1 MGEGPLGWRPG
12 SWEKTLDV
20 AKGKASLTSMD
31 TTVTPFSELLRRRT
45 HRSHG
50 TTAGNGFMH
59 DLVDGQCDVADY
71 AALLGQYAFVY
82 DALERAADR
91 MAEHPVAAPFVTP
104 QLTRM
109 PAIRADLE
117 YLVGP
122 DWAELVCPLPATTAY
137 VRRLNEVAATWPG
150 GFVAHHYT
158 RYLGDLSGGHLL
170 GSLLAEQ
177 FGFDTNGVL
186 FYIFDQVADPNAFG
200 DTYRAQLDAAPWDD
214 DERERVIAEVELAYA
229 LNTGLLA
236 GLDAQRGPLAPPAT
250 ATA

>member
-1 MGEGPLGWRPG
+1 
-12 SWEKTLDV
+12 
-20 AKGKASLTSMD
+20 MD

-45 HRSHG
+45 MRSHG
-50 TTAGNGFMH
+50 SSADSGFMH
-59 DLVDGQCDVADY
+59 DLVGGRCDVADY

-91 MAEHPVAAPFVTP
+91 MADHPVAAPFVTS

-122 DWAELVCPLPATTAY
+122 DWSELVCPLPATTAY

-158 RYLGDLSGGHLL
+158 RYLGDLSGGHAMGRLL
-170 GSLLAEQ
+170 GEQ
-177 FGFDTNGVL
+177 FGFDTNGIL
-186 FYIFDQVADPNAFG
+186 FYIFDQVADPSAFQ
-200 DTYRAQLDAAPWDD
+200 DTYRAQLDAAPWSAE
-214 DERERVIAEVELAYA
+214 ERERVIAEVELAYA
-229 LNTGLLA
+229 LDAGLLA
-236 GLDAQRGPLAPPAT
+236 GLDATRRPGGSVRT
-250 ATA
+250 A

>member
-1 MGEGPLGWRPG
+1 
-12 SWEKTLDV
+12 
-20 AKGKASLTSMD
+20 MD
-31 TTVTPFSELLRRRT
+31 TGVIPFSEVLRTRTRRA
-45 HRSHG
+45 HG
-50 TTAGNGFMH
+50 SSAGNGFMD
-59 DLVDGQCDVADY
+59 DLLGGRCEVADY
-71 AALLGQYAFVY
+71 AALLGQYSFVY
-82 DALERAADR
+82 DALERAAER
-91 MAEHPVAAPFVTP
+91 MGDHPVASPFVTA

-122 DWAELVCPLPATTAY
+122 DWSELVCPSPATTAY

-158 RYLGDLSGGHLL
+158 RYLGDLSGGQVIGRQL
-170 GSLLAEQ
+170 SQQ

-186 FYIFDQVADPNAFG
+186 FYIFDQVADPTAFR

-229 LNTGLLA
+229 LNSGLLA
-236 GLDAQRGPLAPPAT
+236 ELDLDRRPADGT
-250 ATA
+250 GSWGGAVVA

>member
-1 MGEGPLGWRPG
+1 
-12 SWEKTLDV
+12 
-20 AKGKASLTSMD
+20 MD

-50 TTAGNGFMH
+50 TSASNGFMH
-59 DLVDGQCDVADY
+59 DLVDGRCDVADY

-158 RYLGDLSGGHLL
+158 RYLGDLSCGRFISTLL
-170 GSLLAEQ
+170 Q
-177 FGFDTNGVL
+177 KHYGFDVNGVG
-186 FYIFDQVADPNAFG
+186 FYVFAEVADPALFRA
-200 DTYRAQLDAAPWDD
+200 TYREQLDAAPWTDAD
-214 DERERVIAEVELAYA
+214 KEAVVAEVALAHS
-229 LNTGLLA
+229 LDTRLLDGLEA
-236 GLDAQRGPLAPPAT
+236 DRRARRAA
-250 ATA
+250 ASAA

>member
-1 MGEGPLGWRPG
+1 
-12 SWEKTLDV
+12 
-20 AKGKASLTSMD
+20 MD
-31 TTVTPFSELLRRRT
+31 TTVTPFSEVLRRRT
-45 HRSHG
+45 RRSHG
-50 TTAGNGFMH
+50 ASAGNDFMA
-59 DLVDGQCDVADY
+59 DLVGGACDVADY

-91 MAEHPVAAPFVTP
+91 MADHPVAAPFVTS

-122 DWAELVCPLPATTAY
+122 DWSELVCPLPATTTY

-158 RYLGDLSGGHLL
+158 RYLGDLTGGQMI
-170 GSLLAEQ
+170 GRLLADQ
-177 FGFDTNGVL
+177 FGFETNGIL
-186 FYIFDQVADPNAFG
+186 FYIFDQVADPSAFR
-200 DTYRAQLDAAPWDD
+200 DTYRAQLDAAPWTAE
-214 DERERVIAEVELAYA
+214 ERECVIAEVELAYE

-236 GLDAQRGPLAPPAT
+236 GLDARRGGIGT
-250 ATA
+250 AVTA